1 MAKPPH
7 SPRSRLRGPSLINDN
22 YSVNSVTGQMNSVCV
37 TGQGDLDSV
46 PVAAETSKVTLNVDS
61 HVANAHIV
69 TGLPQ
74 RKGINPNACQLYTK
88 IKYVK
93 DVFCVG
99 HLSSVNLATNGQH
112 AVLDPPGGARLN
124 QCWEKW
130 ETLGSSPK
138 VVNILREGY
147 TLPFRFRPHLTRSL
161 TVISNYHNPTKQ
173 SFLLEAL
180 YQLINKNAVEPVE
193 NPNSLGFYNRLFLV
207 PKPNNQWRPILD
219 LSTLNTFL
227 NTGSFKMETPETIRT
242 SLQAGE
248 WVTSIDFKDAYFHIP
263 IHSQSRKY
271 MRFHLQGRSYQ
282 FKALPFDLST
292 APMEF
297 TVVAKEVKLMALQ
310 KGIRI
315 QQYLDNWLVRAST
328 HDTCLQHTQTLVTLC
343 QELGWL
349 VNREKSELV
358 PQQVFNFV
366 GYQFDLK
373 EGKVRP
379 TEERW
384 QTLTDKIRSIL
395 SDPVCP
401 VRKFMSLIGLLT
413 ATEKQVHLGRLHMR
427 PIQWH
432 LKNKWRVP
440 GSLEKV
446 IPVPTSLHPHLR
458 WWLEEGNVLLGQPLH
473 PLKHALQIFTD
484 ASKEGWGAHLDK
496 HTARGTW
503 SLPESKL
510 HINHLELKAVFLAL
524 KEFRTLLN
532 KTVLIATDNTTVVAY
547 INKEGGGDEI
557 GLPVCPTV
565 ENTVLV
571 YQAAGNSQ
579 GKSHPRPAER
589 DSRQAIQA
597 WPDHSN
603 RVVTSSRSV
612 PSCMVHLA
620 PATSGPVCHQVQQQT
635 ATVCITGTRPP
646 GLGSGCTQPLLGG
659 PGPIRLPTGS
669 HLGQSGG
676 EAPGLPL
683 QQNNSDCSRVAQHA
697 LVLGPGSNVK
707 PDSTVSAQYTQ
718 PSVSAIQP
726 GPSQEPVKSEPAC
739 LAPRASAI
747 KEQGFSEAVAARIEA
762 PQRRSTRSV
771 YEAKWT
777 IFTKWCLSN
786 QVDFRAP
793 PLKAIADFLLHLF
806 QDKKLQPGTIDG
818 YRSAIADKLGNST
831 INVSKDENLT
841 RLLDSFHRDRPKGR
855 RGIPSWNLSLVL
867 HQLTKAPFEP
877 LKEAS
882 LKHLT
887 FKTVFLLALGSGKRR
902 SEIHAWLHK
911 NIRHQA
917 DWSKVSLYPS
927 PSFLSKNQL
936 AKEGP
941 DSVAPVVIPALA
953 PSLDRSLKGD
963 RSLCPV
969 RALRYYLDRTADLRQ
984 NKELVFVSFKKGF
997 DKDISPATISS
1008 WIKQTVILCYELSDQ
1023 EALTL
1028 HQVKAHDVRAFAAS
1042 KAFQS
1047 GISLDQILSA
1057 CHWKSQNTFTQF
1069 YLKDVARADS
1079 ELFHLGPV
1087 VAAQQVHHQ
1096 AQK

>member
-1 MAKPPH
+1 MVGLK
-7 SPRSRLRGPSLINDN
+7 
-22 YSVNSVTGQMNSVCV
+22 NSVIASNKMEGLNPPPV
-37 TGQGDLDSV
+37 TDQKN
-46 PVAAETSKVTLNVDS
+46 SKVTLNVDS
-61 HVANAHIV
+61 CVASVPIV

-74 RKGINPNACQLYTK
+74 RKGVNPNACQLYTK

-93 DVFCVG
+93 NVFCVG
-99 HLSSVNLATNGQH
+99 HLSSVNLVTNAQH
-112 AVLDPPGGARLN
+112 AVIDPLVGARLQ

-147 TLPFRFRPHLTRSL
+147 TLPFRFRPHLTRSP

-180 YQLINKNAVEPVE
+180 YQLLNKNAVEPVE
-193 NPNSLGFYNRLFLV
+193 NQNSLGFYNRLFLV
-207 PKPNNQWRPILD
+207 PKPNNRWRPILD
-219 LSTLNTFL
+219 LSTLNTLNTFL
-227 NTGSFKMETPETIRT
+227 NTETFKMETPDTQDQINIVGSALPGPTIHVPHRSTQSNRKASPLRATTHETHTVALEKQLEGPRIT
-242 SLQAGE
+242 GKGDTGSQVPPPPSKVVAGGKQCATRSTIKPSKTCSADLYRRIKRR
-248 WVTSIDFKDAYFHIP
+248 V
-263 IHSQSRKY
+263 
-271 MRFHLQGRSYQ
+271 GRS
-282 FKALPFDLST
+282 
-292 APMEF
+292 
-297 TVVAKEVKLMALQ
+297 
-310 KGIRI
+310 
-315 QQYLDNWLVRAST
+315 
-328 HDTCLQHTQTLVTLC
+328 
-343 QELGWL
+343 LGRPHCKR
-349 VNREKSELV
+349 NLV
-358 PQQVFNFV
+358 PSREQITHKPLRAKSGISSSKGVSNPGLQQDSVDSYRQHNS
-366 GYQFDLK
+366 GCLYQQ
-373 EGKVRP
+373 R
-379 TEERW
+379 
-384 QTLTDKIRSIL
+384 
-395 SDPVCP
+395 
-401 VRKFMSLIGLLT
+401 
-413 ATEKQVHLGRLHMR
+413 
-427 PIQWH
+427 
-432 LKNKWRVP
+432 
-440 GSLEKV
+440 
-446 IPVPTSLHPHLR
+446 
-458 WWLEEGNVLLGQPLH
+458 
-473 PLKHALQIFTD
+473 
-484 ASKEGWGAHLDK
+484 
-496 HTARGTW
+496 
-503 SLPESKL
+503 
-510 HINHLELKAVFLAL
+510 
-524 KEFRTLLN
+524 
-532 KTVLIATDNTTVVAY
+532 
-547 INKEGGGDEI
+547 GGDEV
-557 GLPVCPTV
+557 GVSVCPTV
-565 ENTVLV
+565 ENPVVVHQT
-571 YQAAGNSQ
+571 AGNPQST
-579 GKSHPRPAER
+579 SHPRPAER
-589 DSRQAIQA
+589 DSRQAIQT

-603 RVVTSSRSV
+603 RVVTSSSSV
-612 PSCMVHLA
+612 PGCMLKVA

-635 ATVCITGTRPP
+635 ATVCITGTRHP

-697 LVLGPGSNVK
+697 LILGPGSNVK
-707 PDSTVSAQYTQ
+707 PDPTVSAQHTQ

-726 GPSQEPVKSEPAC
+726 GPSQEPVESEPIC
-739 LAPRASAI
+739 PAPRASAI
-747 KEQGFSEAVAARIEA
+747 KEQGFSEEVAARIEA

-806 QDKKLQPGTIDG
+806 QEKKLQPGTIGG

-911 NIRHQA
+911 NIRHQS

-1008 WIKQTVILCYELSDQ
+1008 WIKQTVVLCYELSDQ

-1028 HQVKAHDVRAFAAS
+1028 HQVS
-1042 KAFQS
+1042 IQGS
-1047 GISLDQILSA
+1047 GTRISGYPLRSLVNTLSNGQLA
-1057 CHWKSQNTFTQF
+1057 KKWQNTK
-1069 YLKDVARADS
+1069 LLLS
-1079 ELFHLGPV
+1079 P
-1087 VAAQQVHHQ
+1087 
-1096 AQK
+1096 